1 MRPIVE
7 KKDCYE
13 ILGVG
18 RSATEDEIQDA
29 FHRLARKYH
38 PDVNPD
44 PRAAERFK
52 EISAAY
58 EVLSD
63 PKERAQYDLKTK
75 VAWEQRATDS
85 YQHRAAA
92 DPGSA
97 TWQWRSQT
105 TYNRQADAPWYR
117 GQRWTP
123 TQDEGRILVALLR
136 LTRVVP
142 VIVAACVLVDLATG
156 GLALVARLSGAEWSL
171 RLLIAAAVCGIVAIG
186 WGLYLRRATKCPA
199 CHKAWV
205 REIVLKE
212 KVALFDQD
220 IPLDG
225 LPPIPH
231 VKYRLHNRCRRCGH
245 QWISTQAEKLWKLF
259 V

>member
-1 MRPIVE
+1 M
-7 KKDCYE
+7 KQKDCYE
-13 ILGVG
+13 TLGVG
-18 RSATEDEIQDA
+18 RSANEDEIQDA
-29 FHRLARKYH
+29 FHKLARKYH

-75 VAWEQRATDS
+75 AVWEQRATDS
-85 YQHRAAA
+85 YRHQAAA
-92 DPGSA
+92 DPGSG

-105 TYNRQADAPWYR
+105 TYNRRADAPWYHS
-117 GQRWTP
+117 QRRTP
-123 TQDEGRILVALLR
+123 TQDERRILAAF
-136 LTRVVP
+136 LTVTRFVP
-142 VIVAACVLVDLATG
+142 VIVAACLLVDLAVG
-156 GLALVARLSGAEWSL
+156 GLALVAGVSEAGWSL
-171 RLLIAAAVCGIVAIG
+171 RLLIAAAVCGIAAIG

-199 CHKAWV
+199 CQKAWG
-205 REIVLKE
+205 REIERKE
-212 KVALFDQD
+212 KVALFNQD

-231 VKYRLHNRCRRCGH
+231 VEYRLHNRCRHCGH
-245 QWISTQAEKLWKLF
+245 QWISTRTEKLWKLF